1 MEWGACGCTCSHVY
15 GCLRLA
21 SGFPFV
27 VPHSVCWGEA
37 LNLEF
42 AYLASLAARSLGIS
56 SLTLPLGITG
66 RLPYLPGFFLWVL
79 GIRAPASF
87 LAGKGFAYWV
97 SALVLKEPLT
107 SGHRLQY
114 KSVAPEM
121 LAFRADFWDSKNAY
135 FFFWLHKYLQ
145 LFSRLCH
152 IAVYL
157 LCLK

>member
-1 MEWGACGCTCSHVY
+1 MEWGAYGCTCSHVY

-21 SGFPFV
+21 SGFPFAV
-27 VPHSVCWGEA
+27 LHSVCWGES

-42 AYLASLAARSLGIS
+42 ACLPSLAARSLGIS
-56 SLTLPLGITG
+56 SLTLPSGITG
-66 RLPYLPGFFLWVL
+66 RLPDLPGFFLWVL
-79 GIRAPASF
+79 GIQAPASF
-87 LAGKGFAYWV
+87 LAGKGLASRV
-97 SALVLKEPLT
+97 TAPVLKEPLT

-114 KSVAPEM
+114 KCGS
-121 LAFRADFWDSKNAY
+121 RNAC
-135 FFFWLHKYLQ
+135 FQSWFLRFKECLLFLLHKYLQ